1 MSNLESFI
9 WHFLGYSAMPVIILS
24 GFVGVA
30 AVSLWLLSLGK
41 DKEVE
46 SASNQSTFLPIWLT
60 ENAKHLLGVF
70 SLWFWQFNCADNALR
85 SSVFNLPPTQ
95 ALITTTQT
103 CVLHSLTK
111 PPRLPEV
118 RQKQKRRPW

>member
-41 DKEVE
+41 DKQV
-46 SASNQSTFLPIWLT
+46 
-60 ENAKHLLGVF
+60 
-70 SLWFWQFNCADNALR
+70 
-85 SSVFNLPPTQ
+85 
-95 ALITTTQT
+95 
-103 CVLHSLTK
+103 
-111 PPRLPEV
+111 
-118 RQKQKRRPW
+118 